1 MGQCAANVEPRCSQC
16 IMIKF
21 EASFCSPRISY
32 EMGLRNMHTP
42 EHCTHKHPLT
52 MPAFNITSVDSRI
65 DVADLHIVIL
75 TCSMLFWRKFSVCLI
90 SDDRSASRIVLSSK
104 NMDVRAILDCTVKR
118 TAKGH
123 TLHISGIQD
132 LLPAWLARV
141 AIAIMRLEACCP
153 WLPEPKL
160 LPELVLYRRSV
171 LYRISK
177 AHLKGI

>member
-1 MGQCAANVEPRCSQC
+1 
-16 IMIKF
+16 MIKF

-52 MPAFNITSVDSRI
+52 MPAFDITSVDSRI

-141 AIAIMRLEACCP
+141 AIAIMRLEACCH